1 MTADT
6 ASTVPR
12 TANAAGPTA
21 LELLAS
27 FRLHLQA
34 ENKAPR
40 TIQAY
45 TSAVRL
51 LAAYLAEQG
60 MPLAVASMTRE
71 HVESFLADQL
81 ARLRPTSA
89 ASRYRSLQQFFG
101 WAASEGEITASPMA
115 RMSPPAVPDVP
126 VPVLSEEQL
135 RALVKACEP
144 RSPDFYD
151 RRDSALVRLLIDSGC
166 RLAEIAGMSL
176 GDVDLEQGLI
186 QVLGKGRRPRVMAIS
201 SRTARAIDRYL
212 RVRREHRDADNP
224 TLWLGRQGPMTAFG
238 VAELVGR
245 RAEMA
250 GLGHVNPHRLRH
262 SAAHAWLAAGGAE
275 QDLMRRMGWR
285 SREMIGRYAASTAD
299 ERSIEATRRLN
310 LGDRL

>member
-1 MTADT
+1 MQEMTADT
-6 ASTVPR
+6 SSTVPR

-51 LAAYLAEQG
+51 LAGYLAEQG
-60 MPLAVASMTRE
+60 MPLAVASITRE

-101 WAASEGEITASPMA
+101 WAASEGEIAASPMA

-126 VPVLSEEQL
+126 
-135 RALVKACEP
+135 A
-144 RSPDFYD
+144 RSPLNRSSAYD
-151 RRDSALVRLLIDSGC
+151 DTRAPTNGPQDRSERPVR
-166 RLAEIAGMSL
+166 A
-176 GDVDLEQGLI
+176 VTTDLRIG
-186 QVLGKGRRPRVMAIS
+186 S
-201 SRTARAIDRYL
+201 
-212 RVRREHRDADNP
+212 P
-224 TLWLGRQGPMTAFG
+224 T
-238 VAELVGR
+238 
-245 RAEMA
+245 
-250 GLGHVNPHRLRH
+250 
-262 SAAHAWLAAGGAE
+262 
-275 QDLMRRMGWR
+275 
-285 SREMIGRYAASTAD
+285 
-299 ERSIEATRRLN
+299 
-310 LGDRL
+310 